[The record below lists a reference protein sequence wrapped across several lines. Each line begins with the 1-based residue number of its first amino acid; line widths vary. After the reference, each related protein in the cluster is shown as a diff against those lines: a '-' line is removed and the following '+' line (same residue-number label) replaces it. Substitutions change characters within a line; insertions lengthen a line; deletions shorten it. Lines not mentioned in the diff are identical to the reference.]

1 MSTTARRVSAGAW
14 GLLVIAAGLLLAA
27 VLIAT
32 ADTGWLDGQQ
42 LNPLSLRQLPRQFQ
56 VNDLWRDAMPPL
68 LLAGLA
74 AGATLWLPRRPW
86 SYALVELVLMASAL
100 RYLIWRSTTL
110 NSAHPWSLLFSALL
124 FAIELLYLLTTSLQL
139 LPAIRYAPELRRRQ
153 ADQLQ
158 GWVEKTR
165 PTVDVLIPTYNE
177 PARIVRRAILTC
189 RNLSTPNL
197 TISVLDDGH
206 RPEIAALAAELG
218 VEYLSR
224 AGNAHRK
231 AGNLNHALAHTRGAF
246 IAVFDCD
253 FMPYASFLERTMGF
267 FADPRVALVQTPQHY
282 FQAEFHNRN
291 LGLDVVMPSDLDYFF
306 RYLQVIRDRSNAVIC
321 CGTSY
326 VVRRAALDSIGG
338 YVTSCLIEDHQT
350 STKLLTHGWCVR
362 YLDEVLSMGEVPR
375 TFADFLDQRLRW
387 MQGNIQIF
395 FRPRELP
402 IWTSL
407 RWEQLAF
414 YINLAISLGTPILR
428 LLYLLLP
435 LLSLVLGFSLIAA
448 PPIEYLAY
456 GVPFIL
462 LLHTL
467 PSWLSNHHQFQFWN
481 EVYETLF
488 CVPGLQRLLQ
498 VLRHP
503 FRIYG
508 GIVTRKDAQASQQS
522 VNLLLCWPLLLILGL
537 MAVTLAV
544 RYLTP
549 LLDVGLSLWRPG
561 YEGEVLMLSWN
572 LWNGLVVAVALLACI
587 DQPVRRSTDRFP
599 IERIGCLEQN
609 GRRWWGTT
617 TDLSEEGCQFRPQ
630 LCDTDLQPGA
640 ALMQLTDP
648 ELTLNVAL
656 RRVGAEQLGV
666 QFLELNVA
674 AEEALIGLLYS
685 GDHAFHRPRRI
696 STSDALLHWFGTLW
710 RPDPIL
716 RRFS

>member
-1 MSTTARRVSAGAW
+1 MSTAPRRISTAAW
-14 GLLVIAAGLLLAA
+14 SFLVIAAGLLLVA

-42 LNPLSLRQLPRQFQ
+42 LNPLSLRELPRQFQ
-56 VNDLWRDAMPPL
+56 VDDLWRDAMPPL

-74 AGATLWLPRRPW
+74 ASATLWLPRRPW
-86 SYALVELVLMASAL
+86 SYAAVELVLMVAAL
-100 RYLIWRSTTL
+100 RYLIWRSTAL
-110 NSAHPWSLLFSALL
+110 NTAHPWSLLFSGLL
-124 FAIELLYLLTTSLQL
+124 FAIELLYLLTTTLQL
-139 LPAIRYAPELRRRQ
+139 LPAIRYAPELRSRQ

-158 GWVEKTR
+158 DWVTTNR
-165 PTVDVLIPTYNE
+165 PTVDVWIPTYNE
-177 PARIVRRAILTC
+177 PTRIVRRAILTC

-218 VEYLSR
+218 VQYLSR
-224 AGNAHRK
+224 EGNAHRK
-231 AGNLNHALAHTRGAF
+231 AGNLNHALAHTSGEF

-253 FMPYASFLERTMGF
+253 FMPFAPFLERTLGF
-267 FADPRVALVQTPQHY
+267 FSDPRVALVQTPQHY

-350 STKLLTHGWCVR
+350 STKLLTRGWSVR
-362 YLDEVLSMGEVPR
+362 YLNEVLSMGEVPR

-402 IWTSL
+402 IWTTL
-407 RWEQLAF
+407 RWGQLAF
-414 YINLAISLGTPILR
+414 YINLAISLLTPILR
-428 LLYLLLP
+428 LLYVLLP
-435 LLSLVLGFSLIAA
+435 LLSLMLGFSLIAA
-448 PPIEYLAY
+448 PPIEYVAY
-456 GVPFIL
+456 GLPFIL
-462 LLHTL
+462 LLHVL
-467 PSWLSNHHQFQFWN
+467 PSWLSDDHQFQFWN

-488 CVPGLQRLLQ
+488 CLPGLQRLLQ

-503 FRIYG
+503 FRIFG
-508 GIVTRKDAQASQQS
+508 GIVTSKDAQARQQS
-522 VNLLLCWPLLLILGL
+522 LNLGLSWPLLLTLAL
-537 MAVTLAV
+537 MAVTLVV

-549 LLDVGLSLWRPG
+549 LLDAGLSLWRPG

-572 LWNGLVVAVALLACI
+572 LWNSLVLAVALLACI

-599 IERIGCLEQN
+599 IQRIGCLEQN
-609 GRRWWGTT
+609 GRRWWGCT

-630 LCDTDLQPGA
+630 TLATDLQPGTA
-640 ALMQLTDP
+640 SLHLTDP
-648 ELTLNVAL
+648 DLHIAVEL
-656 RRVGAEQLGV
+656 RRVSGDQLGV
-666 QFLELNVA
+666 QFVGLDAGSEA
-674 AEEALIGLLYS
+674 ALIGLIYS
-685 GDHAFHRPRRI
+685 GDHWFHRPRRLR
-696 STSDALLHWFGTLW
+696 TSDALLHWFGTLW